1 MARSLIHPVVLS
13 GGSGTRLWPLS
24 RALNPKQLL
33 PLLSEKSLLQE
44 TVLRVTDTQHFA
56 APLVIANDEHRFLV
70 GEQLRAIGVSP
81 RALVLESQGRN
92 TAPAIAVAALLLSA
106 DDPDALLLVLPS
118 DHAIE
123 HRAAFLVGVERAA
136 AAARAG
142 ALVTFGVTPDHAET
156 GYGYIRRGKPW
167 PEIAGCFAVAE
178 FVEKPD
184 AARAARMLAAGDY
197 YWNSGMFVLPAKLYL
212 QELTRHDG
220 AMIEACRRALAEG
233 KRDLDFLRLE
243 ASAFGAARSIS
254 IDYAV
259 MEHTKAAAVVPV
271 DIGWSDVGSFD
282 ALWQVSSKDAEGNVA
297 VGDVVTFDTRNS
309 YLRADHGLVTALG
322 VEDLVVVATSDA
334 VLVVPRS
341 RASDLKQLIAK
352 LERAGR
358 GELKTHPL
366 VERPW
371 GSYRSIHNGERVQ
384 VKHIVVK
391 PGGRLSLQYHHKRAE
406 HWVVVRGTAKVT
418 RGDEVTML
426 GEDQSTYIPIGM
438 PHRLENPGD
447 TPVHLIE
454 VQTGS
459 YLGED
464 DIVRLEDTYGRVAK
478 G

>member
-24 RALNPKQLL
+24 RALSPKQLL
-33 PLLSEKSLLQE
+33 PLISDKSLLQE
-44 TVLRVTDTQHFA
+44 TVLRVNDARQFA

-70 GEQLRAIGVSP
+70 GEQLRAIGARP
-81 RALVLESQGRN
+81 RALVLEPQGRN
-92 TAPAIAVAALLLSA
+92 TAPAICVAALILSA

-118 DHAIE
+118 DHAIK
-123 HRAAFLVGVERAA
+123 HRAAFLAGVERAV

-142 ALVTFGVTPDHAET
+142 ALVTFGVAPDRTET
-156 GYGYIRRGKPW
+156 SYGYIRRGKPW
-167 PEIAGCFAVAE
+167 PEIDGCFAVVE

-184 AARAARMLAAGDY
+184 ATRAAKMVAAGDY
-197 YWNSGMFVLPAKLYL
+197 YWNSGMFVLPAKVYL
-212 QELTRHDG
+212 QELARRDN
-220 AMIEACRRALAEG
+220 AMIESCRRALSEA

-243 ASAFGAARSIS
+243 ATAFTAARSIS

-259 MEHTKAAAVVPV
+259 MEHTKAAAVVAV

-282 ALWQVSSKDAEGNVA
+282 ALWQAGSKDADGNVA
-297 VGDVVTFDTRNS
+297 VGNAVTVDTRNS
-309 YLRADHGLVTALG
+309 YLRAEHGLVTTLG
-322 VEDLVVVATSDA
+322 VEDLIVVATADA
-334 VLVVPRS
+334 VLVVPRA
-341 RASDLKQLIAK
+341 RASDLKQLVAK
-352 LERAGR
+352 LEREGR
-358 GELKTHPL
+358 SELQTHPL

-406 HWVVVRGTAKVT
+406 HWVVVRGTARVT
-418 RGDEVTML
+418 RGEEVTML